1 MLFSTEHESGSQQSD
16 FTGMWHTGGE
26 LPEDSWKRNC
36 NHDVHGN
43 LRSGTQNWCGFHY
56 TKNKES
62 AFKGMLY
69 YGIILMFIIGAI
81 IGNAFVKLLAEK
93 AILICAAVL
102 FMAFIM
108 MFVDKEKALE
118 Q

>member
-1 MLFSTEHESGSQQSD
+1 
-16 FTGMWHTGGE
+16 
-26 LPEDSWKRNC
+26 
-36 NHDVHGN
+36 
-43 LRSGTQNWCGFHY
+43 
-56 TKNKES
+56 
-62 AFKGMLY
+62 MLY